1 MFNGLKRGIV
11 ICACAALAVSCMD
24 YGPIEKEDFEIDN
37 AGSGDEVTGKGL
49 FITNEGNFMYGN
61 ASLSYYDPE
70 KKHVE
75 NEVFARANAI
85 KLGDVAQ
92 SMVIRNGI
100 GWIVVNNSGVIYA
113 IDINTFKEVGR
124 ITGFTSP
131 RYIHF
136 LSDEKAYVTQI
147 WDPRIYIVNPKTYQI
162 TGYVETDMDF
172 ETGSTEQMVQ
182 YDKYVFTNCWS
193 YQNRILVIDTETD
206 KVCDQITVGIQ
217 PTSLVM
223 DKYNKIW
230 TVTDGGYEGSP
241 YGHEAPSLYCI
252 DAATRKIEKQFKF
265 KFGDWPSEVQ
275 LNGTRDTIYFINKAV
290 WRLPVT
296 ADKFPVKPFL
306 PYNNTLYYGL
316 TINPV
321 NSEVYIADAI
331 DYVQNGVVL
340 RYSPTANCSTNSMS
354 GSSPAPSA
362 GANHIIRIIIHE
374 QNTDLFHIA
383 RSDGGRLQQGRA
395 HHHRCRTGAD
405 HHVRH
410 RPGRLSRQSRPGV
423 HHYALLPV
431 RRSGRLLMETGRNG
445 QNHLDRTAAHLPVRL
460 RQ

>member
-37 AGSGDEVTGKGL
+37 IGSGDEVTGKGL

-85 KLGDVAQ
+85 KLG
-92 SMVIRNGI
+92 
-100 GWIVVNNSGVIYA
+100 
-113 IDINTFKEVGR
+113 
-124 ITGFTSP
+124 
-131 RYIHF
+131 
-136 LSDEKAYVTQI
+136 DEKAYVTQI

-275 LNGTRDTIYFINKAV
+275 LNGTRDTLYFINKAV

-340 RYSPTANCSTNSMS
+340 RYSPD
-354 GSSPAPSA
+354 GELLDEFYVGIIP
-362 GANHIIRIIIHE
+362 GAFCWR
-374 QNTDLFHIA
+374 
-383 RSDGGRLQQGRA
+383 
-395 HHHRCRTGAD
+395 
-405 HHVRH
+405 
-410 RPGRLSRQSRPGV
+410 
-423 HHYALLPV
+423 
-431 RRSGRLLMETGRNG
+431 
-445 QNHLDRTAAHLPVRL
+445 
-460 RQ
+460 